1 MRLRTARTPARSVP
15 IHPRCATD
23 HRNFLHPLTL
33 TSKAARFQS
42 VFPISVFPIHSPSVY
57 PQASE
62 PSVPDPVSTRTYQ
75 RSHRAHELTP
85 EERAVYDTLDPSRIP
100 QHVAIIMDGNG
111 RWAGKR
117 ALKRFLGHQQGAESV
132 QFVVET
138 ASRIDLPWITLYAF
152 SLENNLRRPK
162 SEVSFLM
169 TLLKSYLVSNVQRM
183 NDNNIRMAYI
193 GRTHELPSEVQD
205 TMRWAEEQTARNT
218 GTTLTLAL
226 NYGSRSEIV
235 DATRRLTHAMLAEAA
250 HRGISVEDMLA
261 AEGVDDAINAR
272 LTEHTLAQSLYTAHM
287 PDPDLV
293 IRTSGEQRISNFLL
307 WQIAYAEIFVTDRL
321 WPDFRGL
328 HLLEAIAD
336 YQQRERRF
344 GGLGEGSDENL
355 SATPPTEAALARR

>member
-1 MRLRTARTPARSVP
+1 M
-15 IHPRCATD
+15 
-23 HRNFLHPLTL
+23 
-33 TSKAARFQS
+33 
-42 VFPISVFPIHSPSVY
+42 
-57 PQASE
+57 
-62 PSVPDPVSTRTYQ
+62 PDPTSSRLYQ
-75 RSHRAHELTP
+75 RSNKLHELTA
-85 EERAVYDTLDPSRIP
+85 EERAIYNQLDPQRIP

-138 ASRIDLPWITLYAF
+138 ASRIDLPWLTLYAF
-152 SLENNLRRPK
+152 SIENNLRRPK

-169 TLLKSYLVSNVQRM
+169 KLLKSYLTSNVKRM

-193 GRTHELPSEVQD
+193 GRTAELPEEIQES
-205 TMRWAEEQTARNT
+205 MRWAEQETAKNT

-235 DATRRLTHAMLAEAA
+235 DSARSLLRNMLAEADQ
-250 HRGISVEDMLA
+250 RGISLQDMLA
-261 AEGVDDAINAR
+261 AEGTEDALRTRIDEDQIAAN
-272 LTEHTLAQSLYTAHM
+272 LYTAHI

-321 WPDFRGL
+321 WPDFRGP
-328 HLLEAIAD
+328 HLLEAIAA

-344 GGLGEGSDENL
+344 GGLKDSQTDELVDNL
-355 SATPPTEAALARR
+355 EPADQVAAEISHLTTKASS

>member
-1 MRLRTARTPARSVP
+1 LREAPFSR
-15 IHPRCATD
+15 
-23 HRNFLHPLTL
+23 
-33 TSKAARFQS
+33 
-42 VFPISVFPIHSPSVY
+42 
-57 PQASE
+57 E
-62 PSVPDPVSTRTYQ
+62 YQ
-75 RSHRAHELTP
+75 RSHRAHELSAD
-85 EERAVYDTLDPSRIP
+85 ERALYDTLDPLRIP

-132 QFVVET
+132 QYVVET
-138 ASRIDLPWITLYAF
+138 ASRIDLPWLTLYAF

-162 SEVSFLM
+162 NEVNFLM
-169 TLLKSYLVSNVQRM
+169 KLLNSYLRSNVQRM

-205 TMRWAEEQTARNT
+205 TMHWASEQTARNT

-235 DATRRLTHAMLAEAA
+235 DAARTLLHKMLAEARQ
-250 HRGISVEDMLA
+250 RGISLEDMLS
-261 AEGVDDAINAR
+261 AEGMDDAVRAR
-272 LTEHTLAQSLYTAHM
+272 IDEAEISSALYTAHM

-328 HLLEAIAD
+328 HLLEALVD
-336 YQQRERRF
+336 YQHRERRF
-344 GGLGEGSDENL
+344 GGLGETSDEDL
-355 SATPPTEAALARR
+355 SSVLEPAAQVAEEIATELAPKQLIPR

>member
-1 MRLRTARTPARSVP
+1 MRE
-15 IHPRCATD
+15 
-23 HRNFLHPLTL
+23 
-33 TSKAARFQS
+33 SKNSR
-42 VFPISVFPIHSPSVY
+42 V
-57 PQASE
+57 
-62 PSVPDPVSTRTYQ
+62 YQ
-75 RSHRAHELTP
+75 RSNRAHELTAD
-85 EERAVYDTLDPSRIP
+85 ERAIYDTLDPTRIP

-132 QFVVET
+132 QYVVET

-169 TLLKSYLVSNVQRM
+169 KLLKNYLVSNVQRM

-193 GRTHELPSEVQD
+193 GRTRELPTEVQE
-205 TMRWAEEQTARNT
+205 TMQWAEEQTARNT

-235 DATRRLTHAMLAEAA
+235 DATRVLLHQMLAEA
-250 HRGISVEDMLA
+250 HQRGISVEDMLA
-261 AEGVDDAINAR
+261 AEGVDDAIKSR
-272 LTEHTLAQSLYTAHM
+272 IDEAQISGALYTAHM

-293 IRTSGEQRISNFLL
+293 VRTSGEQRISNFLL

-321 WPDFRGL
+321 WPDFRGV
-328 HLLEAIAD
+328 HLIEAIAD

-344 GGLGEGSDENL
+344 GGLGESSDESFADTL
-355 SATPPTEAALARR
+355 PAEAALVRR